1 MSKIKVYDFEERLIE
16 NLKNDPK
23 YLKGFKNYI
32 IKEYKKD
39 RDLKSLK
46 ANLSVILKAQRNIS
60 KLSKETNLSRA
71 NIYRILSS
79 EVDPSI
85 GTMRAILNF
94 LGFDIDF
101 VKI

>member
-32 IKEYKKD
+32 IKEYKKN

-60 KLSKETNLSRA
+60 KLSKETKLSRA

>member
-1 MSKIKVYDFEERLIE
+1 MNKPKETDFIEMAIEE
-16 NLKNDPK
+16 LKKDPK
-23 YLKGFKNYI
+23 YLKDYKNYI

-46 ANLSVILKAQRNIS
+46 ANLGVILKAERNIS
-60 KLSKETNLSRA
+60 KLSKETKLSRA

-94 LGFDIDF
+94 LGFDIEF

>member
-1 MSKIKVYDFEERLIE
+1 MSKIKVYDVEERLIE

-60 KLSKETNLSRA
+60 KLSKETKLSRA

>member
-1 MSKIKVYDFEERLIE
+1 MTKAKETDFIE
-16 NLKNDPK
+16 MTIEQLKNDPK
-23 YLKGFKNYI
+23 YLKDFKNYI

-39 RDLKSLK
+39 RDLQSLK
-46 ANLSVILKAQRNIS
+46 ANLSIILKAQRNIS
-60 KLSKETNLSRA
+60 KLSKETKLSRA

>member
-1 MSKIKVYDFEERLIE
+1 MNKPRTTDFTEMVIQE
-16 NLKNDPK
+16 LKNDPK
-23 YLKGFKNYI
+23 YLKDFKNYI

-60 KLSKETNLSRA
+60 KLSKETKLSRA

>member
-1 MSKIKVYDFEERLIE
+1 MNKLKVYDFEERLIE
-16 NLKNDPK
+16 NLKKDPE
-23 YLKGFKNYI
+23 YLKGYKKYI

-46 ANLSVILKAQRNIS
+46 ANLGVILKAERNIS
-60 KLSKETNLSRA
+60 KLSKETKLSRA

-94 LGFDIDF
+94 IGFDIDF

>member
-32 IKEYKKD
+32 IKDYKKD

-60 KLSKETNLSRA
+60 KLSKETKLSRA

>member
-23 YLKGFKNYI
+23 YLKDFKNYI

-60 KLSKETNLSRA
+60 KLSKETKLSRA

>member
-1 MSKIKVYDFEERLIE
+1 MNKIKVYDFEERLIE

-60 KLSKETNLSRA
+60 KLSKETKLSRA

>member
-32 IKEYKKD
+32 IKECKKD

-60 KLSKETNLSRA
+60 KLSKETKLSRA

>member
-60 KLSKETNLSRA
+60 KLSKETKLSRA